1 MPKAFEKQ
9 TEKRV
14 GAIKSLNRSNKLK
27 QIASIFAQ
35 NLMNDLIRA
44 KLKEIIELQDIVKKN
59 DLNYNSKRKIT
70 YNFSKYLLTT
80 YCFLR
85 DTHVG
90 PLSIEK
96 AVKKQSNFANELKN
110 FDKGTK
116 ALDKKSFT
124 NNLGLLFSAKEK
136 VLNIFKS
143 RLFPIK
149 NLDQISTREPTE
161 QGTELEVTTEQT
173 KSTNAA
179 KAKTKHKISSLKLRE
194 EFLSKIKNEKKNC
207 K

>member
-1 MPKAFEKQ
+1 M
-9 TEKRV
+9 
-14 GAIKSLNRSNKLK
+14 
-27 QIASIFAQ
+27 
-35 NLMNDLIRA
+35 
-44 KLKEIIELQDIVKKN
+44 
-59 DLNYNSKRKIT
+59 
-70 YNFSKYLLTT
+70 TT

-90 PLSIEK
+90 RLSIEK
-96 AVKKQSNFANELKN
+96 ADKKQSNFANGLKN

-116 ALDKKSFT
+116 TLDKKSFT

-136 VLNIFKS
+136 VLIIFKS
-143 RLFPIK
+143 RLFSIK

-173 KSTNAA
+173 KSAKPT

-194 EFLSKIKNEKKNC
+194 EFLSKIKNEKKTVNETIYRDYLLYQTPSNLT
-207 K
+207 KVV